1 MDKWIVLLMPLL
13 PLVVIGAGIYSISVY
28 KRKLRTVNTT
38 KTWLRTNG
46 IVTNVNVAEK
56 RDDEIKEVIVK
67 DYTVIINY
75 SYQVGDK
82 TFTGNKFKI
91 DCSTNKNYADNKKNE
106 FSKGK
111 QVPVLYNPSDPEKV
125 MVESETKNVSSN
137 LFIGIFL
144 VIIGIGGAIAVIS
157 DLASK

>member
-1 MDKWIVLLMPLL
+1 MSC
-13 PLVVIGAGIYSISVY
+13 G
-28 KRKLRTVNTT
+28 NTT

-56 RDDEIKEVIVK
+56 RRDEIKEVIVK